1 LRDAPALSLPVAIL
15 AGGLATRM
23 KPVTETIPKSLLDVT
38 GKPFIARQLE
48 CLVQK
53 GARRVTICIG
63 NLGGM
68 IRDRIG
74 NGSAFGLDVQYSDE
88 GSTLLGTGGA
98 LKKALPLLGD
108 RFLVLYG
115 DSLLEC
121 DYKAVETS
129 FVQGG
134 RKGLMTVY
142 RNDDLYDASNV
153 LFADGRI
160 QVYDKRKRTPEM
172 RHIDYGLGA
181 LSSGAFDGVLEGGQ
195 VDLAVIYQNLLQQGE
210 LAGFEVFQRFYEI
223 GSPSGLAETRHYFE
237 TKESQP

>member
-1 LRDAPALSLPVAIL
+1 MLTLPVAIL

-23 KPVTETIPKSLLDVT
+23 KPITETIPKSLLDVH

-48 CLVQK
+48 CLARK

-63 NLGGM
+63 HLGEM
-68 IRDRIG
+68 IRDAVG
-74 NGSAFGLDVQYSDE
+74 TGGGFGLEVRYSDE
-88 GSTLLGTGGA
+88 GDTLLGTGGA
-98 LKKALPLLGD
+98 LKKALPVLGD
-108 RFLVLYG
+108 KFLILYG

-121 DYKAVETS
+121 DYQAVERS
-129 FVQGG
+129 FLQGG

-160 QVYDKRKRTPEM
+160 EVYDKSKRTPEM
-172 RHIDYGLGA
+172 RHIDYGLGCLSARA
-181 LSSGAFDGVLEGGQ
+181 LDDIPEGGR

-223 GSPSGLAETRHYFE
+223 GSPEGLAETRRYFAM
-237 TKESQP
+237 KEPRR

>member
-1 LRDAPALSLPVAIL
+1 MREPPALTLPVAIL

-23 KPVTETIPKSLLDVT
+23 KPVTETIPKSLLDVN

-48 CLVQK
+48 CLAQRGV
-53 GARRVTICIG
+53 RRVTVCIG
-63 NLGGM
+63 HLGGM
-68 IRDRIG
+68 IRDTV
-74 NGSAFGLDVQYSDE
+74 GSGSSFGLDVQYSDE

-98 LKKALPLLGD
+98 LKKALPLLGKK
-108 RFLVLYG
+108 FLVIYG

-121 DYKAVETS
+121 DYAAVEKS

-160 QVYDKRKRTPEM
+160 QVYDKTRRTSAM

-181 LSSGAFDGVLEGGQ
+181 LSADAFDDVPAGER
-195 VDLAVIYQNLLQQGE
+195 VDLAAIYQNLLRQGE

-223 GSPSGLAETRHYFE
+223 GSPSGLAETRRYFQM
-237 TKESQP
+237 KESQP